1 MGIEYIAGRP
11 SSHLLKWV
19 DLIASSAPGPILD
32 APCGKGRNSVPFAAR
47 GCAVVCADT
56 DRAALNVI
64 ASYCAEPMITGSLRP
79 LEVDLLRPNLPFV
92 PNSFGAVLNVHLVVP
107 SLARRLAS
115 LVRPGGF
122 LYVESFENRG
132 GNYLQLPK
140 SGELRGQFPD
150 FEFLAHVEKKAGPRS
165 ADAVTFYC
173 LARKR

>member
-32 APCGKGRNSVPFAAR
+32 APCGKGRNSVP
-47 GCAVVCADT
+47 
-56 DRAALNVI
+56 
-64 ASYCAEPMITGSLRP
+64 CAEPMITGSLRP